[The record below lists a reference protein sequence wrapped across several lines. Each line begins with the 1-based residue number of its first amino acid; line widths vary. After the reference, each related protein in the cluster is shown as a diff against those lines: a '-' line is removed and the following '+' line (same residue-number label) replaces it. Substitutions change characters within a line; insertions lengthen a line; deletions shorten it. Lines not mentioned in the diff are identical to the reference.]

1 MLNQRTFNEKAN
13 YCEIMQI
20 QHIFCGRL
28 SPVSLLMFGVPQGSV
43 LRPLLY
49 VLYTAEL
56 DYVVACHQIPYTCMP
71 TTVESAS
78 ARQSSMSLFC
88 SIDLLLVCTTLT
100 TGWRWADAL
109 KTQVMWLGSSQQLQQ
124 LNIPHVNILSIC
136 VDVDTA
142 CDLGV
147 TIDSQ
152 LSLSAQPSCCIQ
164 LLRLLSAATTP
175 PDHPLTDNGSS

>member
-71 TTVESAS
+71 TTVKSAS

-109 KTQVMWLGSSQQLQQ
+109 KTQVMWPTTSATQHTTRQHPVNLRWCWHCLWLGSDNRQ
-124 LNIPHVNILSIC
+124 PTVTLSS
-136 VDVDTA
+136 TK
-142 CDLGV
+142 
-147 TIDSQ
+147 
-152 LSLSAQPSCCIQ
+152 
-164 LLRLLSAATTP
+164 LLHSAAQVTFSC
-175 PDHPLTDNGSS
+175 DNSARSSAHWQWKQLRR